1 MAIMEGTLWKWTN
14 YLSGWQPRWFVLE
27 VGVLAYYK
35 SQEEVGLGSRGSV
48 KMACC
53 EISVHPTDTVR
64 IDLKIPPDQY
74 IYLRAATPAERQQW
88 LVALGTA
95 KACLTTM
102 KHNGHSEAPGES
114 ENQLKEKMQELNM
127 YRSLLLQQISTIKLL
142 CTNKEDNQ
150 EFGEAATMLSATC
163 DEFLK
168 NICDCMD
175 LAESNFGSSS
185 SSPSSPT
192 TSMNKTLSSTKHSAF
207 RKQILHEGHRSSSP
221 PPSPTSS
228 VASTLSSTFNGPPS
242 LTTVSDQLVH
252 SKRTSSSAV
261 KHPSTH
267 TSNQLVGNRSSTN
280 SSEHIDRRHVQA
292 SGVSANSALTHK
304 AKYIES
310 SRNSLDSQSSTSNS
324 EEMKE
329 EPLTFFTAAK
339 FRFERIQLGADNG
352 IPQSHFCHLVPVL
365 SHFWTFSGQQH
376 LLLLRWILAEYKS
389 TKPIIMFLIL
399 FQKLEAKHVT
409 DPKAFVTLQNI
420 IYQELKSNTCTV
432 KNSATDA
439 LLWLKRA
446 LEFMQVF
453 LAEVVR
459 GEKDLAV
466 AAGTAYGKTLRRYH
480 GWVVR
485 GVFAL
490 AVKAVPYRS
499 DFLTSLAT
507 TEKGVAAH
515 KDVIRDMRMCLEG
528 LSRFT
533 NIINQLYRKHK
544 LDSDDTV

>member
-1 MAIMEGTLWKWTN
+1 MSIMEGTLWKWTN

-48 KMACC
+48 KMTCC

-102 KHNGHSEAPGES
+102 KHNGHSEMPGES
-114 ENQLKEKMQELNM
+114 VNQLKEKMQELNM

-168 NICDCMD
+168 NMCDCMD

-185 SSPSSPT
+185 SSPSSPST
-192 TSMNKTLSSTKHSAF
+192 TMNKTLSLTKHSAF
-207 RKQILHEGHRSSSP
+207 RKQLLHEGHRSP

-242 LTTVSDQLVH
+242 LSTVSDQLGQND
-252 SKRTSSSAV
+252 RTSSPAV
-261 KHPSTH
+261 KLPSTQ
-267 TSNQLVGNRSSTN
+267 TPDQIVGNRSLTN
-280 SSEHIDRRHVQA
+280 STESIDRRHLQA
-292 SGVSANSALTHK
+292 SGVTNNSALNHK

-324 EEMKE
+324 EELKE

-339 FRFERIQLGADNG
+339 FRFENIQIGTDNG
-352 IPQSHFCHLVPVL
+352 VP
-365 SHFWTFSGQQH
+365 
-376 LLLLRWILAEYKS
+376 
-389 TKPIIMFLIL
+389 TKPFLSSCSCIIPFLDVLGSTAFAPVKLDISGNIK
-399 FQKLEAKHVT
+399 KLEAKHAT

-420 IYQELKSNTCTV
+420 VYQELKSNTCTV

-453 LAEVVR
+453 LSEVVR

-466 AAGTAYGKTLRRYH
+466 AAGTAYSKTLRRYH

-499 DFLTSLAT
+499 DLLTSLGT
-507 TEKGVAAH
+507 TDKGVAH
-515 KDVIRDMRMCLEG
+515 HNDVIRDMRVCVEG
-528 LSRFT
+528 LGRIT
-533 NIINQLYRKHK
+533 NIINQFYRKHK
-544 LDSDDTV
+544 LDSEDTV